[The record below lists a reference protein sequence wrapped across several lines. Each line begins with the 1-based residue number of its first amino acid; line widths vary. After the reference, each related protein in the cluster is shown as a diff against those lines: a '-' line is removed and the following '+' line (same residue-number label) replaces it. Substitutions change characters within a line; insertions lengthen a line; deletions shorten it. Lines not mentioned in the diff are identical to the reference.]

1 MELNLTAIPSKEIMP
16 GLHFKLIHSEKMT
29 VSFVHIE
36 EGSKLPEHSHPHE
49 QITIVQKGIL
59 RLTLEGK
66 EHKLEPGSVLIIP
79 SNSLH
84 SAVAETPCE
93 VIDVFSPVREDYKQ

>member
-1 MELNLTAIPSKEIMP
+1 MQLSLNDITAKEIIP

-36 EGSKLPEHSHPHE
+36 KGSKLPEHSHLHE
-49 QITIVQKGIL
+49 QITIMQKGVL

-66 EHKLEPGSVLIIP
+66 EHRLEPGSVLVIP
-79 SNSLH
+79 SHCTH
-84 SAVAETPCE
+84 SAVAETSCE
-93 VIDVFSPVREDYKQ
+93 VIDVFSPVREDYK